1 MMYLFHGEEYNYIS
15 DVLNDVCQDDFLFEK
30 YLGEA
35 LKGFAPLQIYRGI
48 VNHDLE
54 LADEIVESVDE
65 LIIRDIEEVEEDE
78 ID

>member
-1 MMYLFHGEEYNYIS
+1 MYYRFCGEEYNCIS
-15 DVLNDVCQDDFLFEK
+15 DVLNDACQDDFLFEQ

-54 LADEIVESVDE
+54 LADEILESVDN
-65 LIIRDIEEVEEDE
+65 LILRDIEEVNE
-78 ID
+78 